1 MKVLKDSQKKR
12 KAEKEMNQKIGMFDK
27 IPDSCNACEKT
38 FDKKDKDMVYSWSVV
53 VREKEEVVRIYC
65 PTCWDT
71 AKRVIEEFKTQT
83 GE

>member
-1 MKVLKDSQKKR
+1 MKVLKESQIKR
-12 KAEKEMNQKIGMFDK
+12 RAEKEMSQKIGMFDK
-27 IPDSCNACEKT
+27 LPDCCNACEKT

-53 VREKEEVVRIYC
+53 VKEKEEVVRLYC

-71 AKRVIEEFKTQT
+71 AKRVVEEYKSQM